1 MKLSFIFIS
10 QGKSIWGRFV
20 WQLLPHSIGDGV
32 KIFVV
37 ATKKNWSV
45 VHKNKRRKERGKMKN
60 KLLSFGMLLALTIT
74 TISPANAVS
83 LASLRN
89 SLSKVCI
96 SDRATCGTVF
106 EGIYN
111 TSTNSCT
118 CHNSSFMRYDSNL
131 RKCVIKC
138 PVGYNCY
145 ISAGT
150 SCSRGYKKYKIERR
164 ALNSNER
171 G

>member
-1 MKLSFIFIS
+1 
-10 QGKSIWGRFV
+10 
-20 WQLLPHSIGDGV
+20 
-32 KIFVV
+32 
-37 ATKKNWSV
+37 
-45 VHKNKRRKERGKMKN
+45 MKN
-60 KLLSFGMLLALTIT
+60 KLLSFGMVLVVSMSVV
-74 TISPANAVS
+74 SPANAIS

-96 SDRATCGTVF
+96 SDRAICGTVF

-145 ISAGT
+145 TSAGT
-150 SCSRGYKKYKIERR
+150 SCSRGYKKFKIERR

>member
-1 MKLSFIFIS
+1 
-10 QGKSIWGRFV
+10 
-20 WQLLPHSIGDGV
+20 
-32 KIFVV
+32 
-37 ATKKNWSV
+37 
-45 VHKNKRRKERGKMKN
+45 MKN
-60 KLLSFGMLLALTIT
+60 KLLSFGVVLVVLTSA
-74 TISPANAVS
+74 ISPANAIS

-96 SDRATCGTVF
+96 SDRTTCGTVF
-106 EGIYN
+106 SGIYN

-118 CHNSSFMRYDSNL
+118 CHNSSFMRYDNNL

-138 PVGYNCY
+138 PVGYRLNT
-145 ISAGT
+145 SVGT

-164 ALNSNER
+164 TLNSNER